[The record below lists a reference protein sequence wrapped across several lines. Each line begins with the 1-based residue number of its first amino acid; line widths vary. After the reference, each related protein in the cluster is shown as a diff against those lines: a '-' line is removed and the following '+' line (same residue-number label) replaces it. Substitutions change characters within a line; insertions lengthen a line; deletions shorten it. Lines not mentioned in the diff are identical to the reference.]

1 MAISIEEALLAKAA
15 QDEQNRM
22 GLGTATAL
30 GAGLG
35 ALTGATAGA
44 VPHAA
49 GLQINKL
56 KDRLAAGQ
64 GLVPAPNTGM
74 RGVRNAVKP
83 GMRFAGGLVGAILGG
98 GLGAGIR
105 QATME
110 NSPAATLLAK
120 IQTGQELTPV
130 ETQMLENELATTYS
144 NITRGVA

>member
-15 QDEQNRM
+15 QDQQDQIS
-22 GLGTATAL
+22 LGGATAL
-30 GAGLG
+30 GAGIG

-64 GLVPAPNTGM
+64 NLVPAPNTGM
-74 RGVRNAVKP
+74 RGVRNAVRP

-98 GLGAGIR
+98 GLGAGAR
-105 QATME
+105 QAMME
-110 NSPAATLLAK
+110 NSPAATLLAR

-130 ETQMLENELATTYS
+130 EIQMLENELATTYS

>member
-1 MAISIEEALLAKAA
+1 MAITIEEALLAKAA

-22 GLGTATAL
+22 GLEAAAGLGT
-30 GAGLG
+30 GLG

-44 VPHAA
+44 IPHSA

-64 GLVPAPNTGM
+64 GLVPVPNTGM
-74 RGVRNAVKP
+74 RGIRNAVRP

-105 QATME
+105 QATIQ

-144 NITRGVA
+144 NITRGAA

>member
-22 GLGTATAL
+22 GLGNATAL

-64 GLVPAPNTGM
+64 GLVPAPST
-74 RGVRNAVKP
+74 RGVRNAVRP
-83 GMRFAGGLVGAILGG
+83 GLRFAGGLVGAILGG

-105 QATME
+105 QATMQ